1 MSYKA
6 NEAATS
12 LKVKLVKSL
21 IGSKKDQIATAYA
34 LGLRKIGDENTQ
46 PNNPQTIGKINK
58 IIHLIE
64 VTEA

>member
-1 MSYKA
+1 MATKA
-6 NEAATS
+6 KKAAAS

-21 IGSKKDQIATAYA
+21 ICSKKDLIATAYA
-34 LGLRKIGDENTQ
+34 LGLKKIGDERVQ
-46 PNNPQTIGKINK
+46 PNNPQTLGKIKK